1 MDAMTQANRRA
12 WDNLAKIHYENYH
25 VGKLLAG
32 EPLLSEVIQ
41 AEVGDVHGKSLIH
54 LLCHIGTDTLSWG
67 LLGARVTGVDISPES
82 VQYARRIALQLGIDA
97 TFIVSDVMDLM
108 EKIEATYDIV
118 FASTGVVCWIPD
130 LGKFA
135 GTVRQLLKPGG
146 IFYLHD
152 GHPFRNMLEIPEAG
166 QAILKNDY
174 FQKGA
179 QEYHKFTDYATKD
192 HVVTAKNYEW
202 TWTLGEI
209 VTAFCQSR
217 MRIEFLHEFP
227 QYFYSGYTGYDVEAN
242 KRELYPCTFSLKVIA
257 D

>member
-1 MDAMTQANRRA
+1 
-12 WDNLAKIHYENYH
+12 
-25 VGKLLAG
+25 
-32 EPLLSEVIQ
+32 
-41 AEVGDVHGKSLIH
+41 
-54 LLCHIGTDTLSWG
+54 
-67 LLGARVTGVDISPES
+67 
-82 VQYARRIALQLGIDA
+82 
-97 TFIVSDVMDLM
+97 
-108 EKIEATYDIV
+108 
-118 FASTGVVCWIPD
+118 
-130 LGKFA
+130 
-135 GTVRQLLKPGG
+135 
-146 IFYLHD
+146 
-152 GHPFRNMLEIPEAG
+152 MLEIPEAG